1 MPLVV
6 QALPRRPPTTLSI
19 GVLGPMILRRGA
31 ETVEPPELRRVRVRE
46 LLSVLVAERS
56 VPRERAIEL
65 IWPDQEPSK
74 GRANLRVTL
83 AHLQSALEPERPR
96 DLPPYFVRATHGAP
110 LAGVLARTL
119 SSTCG
124 TSSACSPRP
133 TTPRPPAMPRPGRR
147 ACLLPLDAGG
157 AGPCRT
163 STGSPSCRRSSSTSS
178 GDWSAATLTLGE
190 IELVGDAAERAS
202 SRAERVLAA
211 DPYDERAHRLAIA
224 ARIQAE
230 RPHRPPTAAIDRMRE
245 ALGELGVGPDERTQV
260 LLRQAHHAQRA
271 LV

>member
-1 MPLVV
+1 M
-6 QALPRRPPTTLSI
+6 
-19 GVLGPMILRRGA
+19 
-31 ETVEPPELRRVRVRE
+31 
-46 LLSVLVAERS
+46 LVAERS
-56 VPRERAIEL
+56 VRASGRSSW

-83 AHLQSALEPERPR
+83 AHLQGGLKPERPR
-96 DLPPYFVRATHGAP
+96 DLPPYFVRATTAQLS
-110 LAGVLARTL
+110 LASSPDLAVDLWDVERLLAEADDAASAGDAARTRTTCL
-119 SSTCG
+119 SVAVG
-124 TSSACSPRP
+124 RWRGRALPDLDGVAELSPVVEHVE
-133 TTPRPPAMPRPGRR
+133 RR
-147 ACLLPLDAGG
+147 LV
-157 AGPCRT
+157 
-163 STGSPSCRRSSSTSS
+163 
-178 GDWSAATLTLGE
+178 AATLTLGE

-230 RPHRPPTAAIDRMRE
+230 DRTATTAAIDRMRE
-245 ALGELGVGPDERTQV
+245 ALGEIGVGPDERTQV